1 MKKHLWTLLLAAVV
15 ISFSSC
21 TKKSETDSAEIAED
35 QNEAKFEETNLEQDT
50 EFAIAAATGGLLEVR
65 LGELAAASASSQ
77 QVKDFAR
84 QMVTDHGKANDEL
97 KDLAARKNI
106 SIPAALDE
114 KGKEKYDELA
124 KKTGTE
130 FDQAYADFMVDDH
143 KEDIDAFQREA
154 DNGSD
159 PDLKAWAAEKIPV
172 LQHHLSM
179 AKTMKEAVKNAA
191 NNTSSKQ

>member
-1 MKKHLWTLLLAAVV
+1 MKKHLWTLLLVAIVL
-15 ISFSSC
+15 SFSSC

-35 QNEAKFEETNLEQDT
+35 QNEAKFKETNFEQDT
-50 EFAIAAATGGLLEVR
+50 DFAIAAATGGLLEVR
-65 LGELAAASASSQ
+65 LGELAAVSASSR